1 MAFEKIKIFD
11 HVTGKYKIVK
21 ATPENKRIREEQLKE
36 KRIQHKKEQKIN
48 KFTSAEKRLTELK
61 KLNPKQYKNKRV
73 SLKTGRIVALETY
86 YKHQKETDNIK
97 RQQRIKNIKNA
108 NSVMVRSVN
117 ELNDLAKRFNTIID
131 SMRSD
136 IKEYVIASIG
146 GTKVNEDNTI
156 EDFYAYNYED
166 EMLPNVLDEVKTLK
180 EKIQLAINSILDFAK
195 YNINYIDSDEDSII
209 LTLCNGYVKQ
219 LSSLIDSVDTSE
231 SYKRLEI
238 SYADK
243 DTDLSEPVYNNGKND
258 LHKSGIIKNKR

>member
-1 MAFEKIKIFD
+1 MAFDKIKIFD
-11 HVTGKYKIVK
+11 PVTGKYKIVK
-21 ATPENKRIREEQLKE
+21 ATPENKKIREEQLKE
-36 KRIQHKKEQKIN
+36 KKVQRKKEKKSN
-48 KFTSAEKRLTELK
+48 KFTAAEKRLTELK

-73 SLKTGRIVALETY
+73 SIKTGRIVSRETY
-86 YKHQKETDNIK
+86 YKHQKETDNKK
-97 RQQRIKNIKNA
+97 REQRIKNIKNA
-108 NSVMVRSVN
+108 NGVVVKAVN
-117 ELNDLAKRFNTIID
+117 ELNDLAKRFNNILD

-146 GTKVNEDNTI
+146 GSKVNDDNVI
-156 EDFYAYNYED
+156 EDFYAYKYEE

-180 EKIQLAINSILDFAK
+180 EKIQLAINAVLDFAK
-195 YNINYIDSDEDSII
+195 YNINYIDSDEDSVI

-219 LSSLIDSVDTSE
+219 LSSLLDSVDTSE

-238 SYADK
+238 NYADK